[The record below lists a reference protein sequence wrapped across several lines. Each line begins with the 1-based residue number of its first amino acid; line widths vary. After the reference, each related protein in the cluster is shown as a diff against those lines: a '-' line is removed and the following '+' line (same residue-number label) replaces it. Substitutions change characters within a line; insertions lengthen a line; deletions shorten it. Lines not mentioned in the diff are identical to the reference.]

1 MGDQGETQ
9 ASPYQKLGMLR
20 TAFEPSYQVR
30 MREEIQAQERLQTAR
45 LQPSERTIAKTEAT
59 ASISMLRRLRT

>member
-1 MGDQGETQ
+1 
-9 ASPYQKLGMLR
+9 MLR

-45 LQPSERTIAKTEAT
+45 LQPRERTIAKTDAT
-59 ASISMLRRLRT
+59 ASISMLLRLRT